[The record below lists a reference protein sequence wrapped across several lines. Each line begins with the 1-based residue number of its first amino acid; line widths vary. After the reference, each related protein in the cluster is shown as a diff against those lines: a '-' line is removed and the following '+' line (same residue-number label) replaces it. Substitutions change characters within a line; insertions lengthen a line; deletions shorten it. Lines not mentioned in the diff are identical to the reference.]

1 MNHLEISLLGPF
13 RVTLDGEP
21 VIRFRA
27 NSAQALLAYLAMHAG
42 VAHRRETLAGLL
54 WPDHPES
61 VALQNLRQAL
71 RRLRTAIAD
80 DKTDSPPWLHATRTT
95 IALHPPADPSTGPAY
110 RLDVDTFSDAIATAR
125 GHAHRRLEDCA
136 PCMQRLEEAVA
147 LYRGDLLQAFSSS
160 SALFEE
166 WMVVER
172 ERLHVQA
179 LEALSALAAYH
190 EEREAYEQAMGYARR
205 QVEMEGWRESAHR
218 QWMRALALSGQRG
231 AALAQYETCRQ
242 VLRKELGVEPA
253 PETTAL
259 YERIRDGEELRLAS
273 PATPHNLPAQL
284 TPFVGRE
291 ALLAE
296 IAARLRD
303 PGCRLLTLVGPG
315 GSGKT
320 RLALEAAAHELDCY
334 EHGVFFVALAPLQSP
349 EAIAPAVAQALAL
362 QFHGEGTPE
371 QLLLHYLRQRAML
384 LVLDNYE
391 HLLFPSHG
399 GKDKGGV
406 ALATDILRAA
416 PGVKVLATSRAGL
429 NVPGEHLLHVPG
441 MAYPV
446 GGPRR
451 MRASTAPSSSFCS
464 ARRAPN
470 RAPRGRQTTWRT

>member
-21 VIRFRA
+21 VTRFRA
-27 NSAQALLAYLAMHAG
+27 YSAQALLAYLATHAG

-54 WPDHPES
+54 WPDHSES

-71 RRLRTAIAD
+71 RRLRTAIED
-80 DKTDSPPWLHATRTT
+80 DKTTSPVLHATRTT
-95 IALHPPADPSTGPAY
+95 IALRPPTDPSTGPAY
-110 RLDVDTFSDAIATAR
+110 WLDVDAFSETIATAR

-136 PCMQRLEEAVA
+136 PCMQRLEEATA
-147 LYRGDLLQAFSSS
+147 LYRGDFLQSFSSS
-160 SALFEE
+160 SALFEK

-179 LEALSALAAYH
+179 LEALSALAACY
-190 EEREAYEQAMGYARR
+190 EQREAYEQAIDCARR

-231 AALAQYETCRQ
+231 AALAQYEACRRA
-242 VLRKELGVEPA
+242 LRDELGVEPA
-253 PETTAL
+253 PETAAL
-259 YERIRDGEELRLAS
+259 YERIRDGEELRLPARA

-284 TPFVGRE
+284 TLFVGRE
-291 ALLAE
+291 ALLAD

-303 PGCRLLTLVGPG
+303 PNCRLLTLVGPG
-315 GSGKT
+315 GCGKT
-320 RLALEAAAHELDCY
+320 RLAMEAAARELENY
-334 EHGVFFVALAPLQSP
+334 EHGVFFVSLSPLQSVD
-349 EAIAPAVAQALAL
+349 AIVPTIAQAIGLASYG
-362 QFHGEGTPE
+362 GEDPRQ
-371 QLLLHYLRQRAML
+371 QLLNYLRRKAML

-391 HLLFPSHG
+391 HLSA
-399 GKDKGGV
+399 GV
-406 ALATDILRAA
+406 HAATEILRVA
-416 PGVKVLATSRAGL
+416 PDVKILTTSRAGL